1 MSLRDDLRYS
11 LRSLRRQPGFAAAAI
26 ATLALGIGATTAVFT
41 VVDGVVL
48 KSLRYPDAHR
58 IVAIET
64 RWTDT
69 GRVTPRTTGGDLEDL
84 RGQRE
89 TFEAFSYYHGGEMGI
104 QLETAAEFVSVSR
117 VDPEFFHV
125 FAIAPVAGRTFH
137 PDDAGKAAVVSVGLA
152 GRHYGAML
160 VAGGGAKPLTYAAVI
175 GVVLPVIGLAAAVPA
190 WRASRVDPLAALRTD

>member
-84 RGQRE
+84 RRQRE
-89 TFEAFSYYHGGEMGI
+89 TFEAFTYYHGGGGRYGPGRCHG
-104 QLETAAEFVSVSR
+104 TA
-117 VDPEFFHV
+117 
-125 FAIAPVAGRTFH
+125 
-137 PDDAGKAAVVSVGLA
+137 A
-152 GRHYGAML
+152 GRHAR
-160 VAGGGAKPLTYAAVI
+160 GG
-175 GVVLPVIGLAAAVPA
+175 
-190 WRASRVDPLAALRTD
+190 